1 MAKAKL
7 FCKAGTFKDREFS
20 IEESAT
26 VGRSNANTIELAHGS
41 ISGRH
46 ARIEFDTAQGC
57 FVLEDAGSSNGTW
70 LDGKR
75 VSDRQRL
82 GHLHIIGFAEEEFIF
97 HDTRGCSGAPARPA
111 KAETKPSE
119 PRQAETRPA
128 PPRQP
133 PANRTIIEPPRES
146 PAGKTIIE
154 PPRESPAGKT
164 IIEPPRESPAG
175 KTIIEPPAKKERSDT
190 GEGE

>member
-7 FCKAGTFKDREFS
+7 FCKTGTFKNKEFL
-20 IEESAT
+20 IAESAT
-26 VGRSNANTIELAHGS
+26 IGRSDANTVELAHSS

-46 ARIEFDTAQGC
+46 ARIDFDTTLDC

-75 VSDRQRL
+75 VRDRQRL
-82 GHLHIIGFAEEEFIF
+82 GHLHVIGFAEEEFIF
-97 HDTRGCSGAPARPA
+97 HDARGCGSAPSAPQ
-111 KAETKPSE
+111 KIE
-119 PRQAETRPA
+119 PRPSPA
-128 PPRQP
+128 G
-133 PANRTIIEPPRES
+133 RTIIEPRES

-154 PPRESPAGKT
+154 PPRESAAG
-164 IIEPPRESPAG
+164 R
-175 KTIIEPPAKKERSDT
+175 TIIEPPARKGRSDT

>member
-7 FCKAGTFKDREFS
+7 FCKTGTFKGKEFLIS
-20 IEESAT
+20 ESAT
-26 VGRSNANTIELAHGS
+26 VGRSDANTVELAHSS

-46 ARIEFDTAQGC
+46 AHIEFDTSLGC

-75 VSDRQRL
+75 VRDRQRL
-82 GHLHIIGFAEEEFIF
+82 GHLHVIGFAEEEFIF
-97 HDTRGCSGAPARPA
+97 HDTRSCSGTPLQPAA
-111 KAETKPSE
+111 GNTIIE
-119 PRQAETRPA
+119 

-133 PANRTIIEPPRES
+133 PANKTIIEPRSS

-154 PPRESPAGKT
+154 PPRESPAG
-164 IIEPPRESPAG
+164 R
-175 KTIIEPPAKKERSDT
+175 TIIEPPARKNRNDT